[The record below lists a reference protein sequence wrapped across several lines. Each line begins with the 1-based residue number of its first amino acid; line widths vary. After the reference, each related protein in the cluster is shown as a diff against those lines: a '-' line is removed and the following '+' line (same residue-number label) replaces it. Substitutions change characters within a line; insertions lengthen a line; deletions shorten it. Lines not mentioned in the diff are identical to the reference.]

1 MSASL
6 ECMNTSTSLGQS
18 DVRVKPSAERVQVE
32 AMLSEG
38 GGVTTFT
45 ADPPRSVPLSSA
57 PPSEMSAVDGA
68 GGWLRYQTDRALRTF
83 GYYCLRSLAHG
94 RGRVS
99 ESLRTLPDD
108 AHRLAEQTRL
118 ALSLIDDFKDGT
130 YRNVPWSTVAFLAGA
145 LLYVTNPR
153 DLIPEFIPVLGDPDD
168 IALLTLAIR
177 VSHKELRRYCRFKGY
192 RESEYFG
199 AAYS

>member
-1 MSASL
+1 
-6 ECMNTSTSLGQS
+6 MNTSTSLDQS
-18 DVRVKPSAERVQVE
+18 GARVKPSPERVQVE

-45 ADPPRSVPLSSA
+45 ADPPLSVPLSSA
-57 PPSEMSAVDGA
+57 PPSEMSAADGA
-68 GGWLRYQTDRALRTF
+68 GGWLRYQTDRVLRKF
-83 GYYCLRSLAHG
+83 GYYCLRSLAH
-94 RGRVS
+94 REGRVS
-99 ESLRTLPDD
+99 ESFRTLPDD
-108 AHRLAEQTRL
+108 AHRRAEQTRL

-130 YRNVPWSTVAFLAGA
+130 YRNVPWATVALLAGA

-153 DLIPEFIPVLGDPDD
+153 DLVPEFIPLLGDLDD

-192 RESEYFG
+192 READYFG